1 MRLVYEVRV
10 RGKTMLIREVILE
23 NFMSY
28 DYARIPLK
36 EGVNVVCGPN
46 GSGKSSL
53 LLGICVALGDTYTE
67 RSKKL
72 SDLIR
77 WGSETARVT
86 LMLDNTLGESGYR
99 PVPQYNMDEITLTRN
114 LRIDGKYGF
123 QLNQRNVS
131 KAEVVELLKTFGFD
145 PNNMLIIMHQAMP
158 SRFANINPKE
168 RLEILEEAVGFETF
182 RRDVIEAK
190 NKLSGVLSEE
200 QSLGNLL
207 NQARETLNYWREQ
220 NERLQEKKK
229 LQKRQTFLQQ
239 EMAWSRVM
247 SLEDQV
253 RKLQS
258 ELSETE
264 LDLADAEEEMEQN
277 TKLIVDSESLLKTL
291 RIQREDLIEK
301 RIDSERT
308 IGVSEHGIISAKD
321 RISQLETN
329 IVNSNQQRRRFE
341 TNYRNLLNK
350 LQNGYAKLDDYFNLF
365 KEIEETQVE
374 TYETFSS
381 QFNEQRSILQTQLE
395 SYTRQLTYAESE
407 AQKLVEEIEVL
418 RQRIYLS
425 NDQYIESRIRLALL
439 KDRRQRLGRRV
450 QALQG
455 DIDRTIRDLKDSE
468 AEAIIRGPRIETGR
482 TGEEILN
489 EIRKTQ
495 GILMGMANIP
505 DEAEDMYESYN
516 ETFKEIQ
523 QRIEEVR
530 ENRRRILQEIEER
543 NKKWRDVTENLLEEV
558 NQRYK
563 VLLKK
568 LQAVGEVRL
577 INSHDIEEA
586 GLEIYVGFKGAV
598 PTRLDLYTH
607 SGGERSTSVMAFLL
621 ALQQNV
627 LSPFRAV
634 DEFDLHMDPQNKE
647 VVSDFIVQTMEGT
660 TNQYLAITPSQ
671 VTFRGKDVHIIMVH
685 KSEAVSEPR
694 IVEE

>member
-1 MRLVYEVRV
+1 
-10 RGKTMLIREVILE
+10 MLIREVILE

-28 DYARIPLK
+28 EYARVPLK

-86 LMLDNTLGESGYR
+86 LILDNTSGVSGYR

-131 KAEVVELLKTFGFD
+131 KAEVVELLRTYGFD

-168 RLEILEEAVGFETF
+168 RLEILEEAVGFDSF
-182 RRDVIEAK
+182 RRDVIDAK

-220 NERLQEKKK
+220 NERLQEKKQ

-247 SLEDQV
+247 SIEQQV
-253 RKLQS
+253 EKLQQ
-258 ELSETE
+258 ELAETVKE
-264 LDLADAEEEMEQN
+264 LEEAEYEMDQN
-277 TKLIVDSESLLKTL
+277 TKLIIDSETLLKSL
-291 RIQREDLIEK
+291 RTQREDLIEK

-308 IGVSEHGIISAKD
+308 IGVSEYGINAAKD
-321 RISQLETN
+321 RITQLETN
-329 IVNSNQQRRRFE
+329 IINSNQQKIRFE
-341 TNYRNLLNK
+341 TNYKKLLNQ
-350 LQNGYAKLDDYFNLF
+350 LQMGAAKLEDYFNLF

-374 TYETFSS
+374 TYENFSS
-381 QFNEQRSILQTQLE
+381 QFNEQRSILQTHLE
-395 SYTRQLTYAESE
+395 TYTRQLNDAERD
-407 AQKLVEEIEVL
+407 AQRLVENIELL
-418 RQRIYLS
+418 RRNIDKA
-425 NDQYIESRIRLALL
+425 NDQYIDSRIKIALL
-439 KDRRQRLGRRV
+439 RDRRQRLNRRV

-455 DIDRTIRDLKDSE
+455 DIDRSNRDMKDAE
-468 AEAIIRGPRIETGR
+468 AEALIRGPRIDTGR

-495 GILMGMANIP
+495 GILLGMANIP
-505 DEAEDMYESYN
+505 DEAEEMYISYN

-530 ENRRRILQEIEER
+530 ENRRKILQEIEER
-543 NKKWRDVTENLLEEV
+543 NRKWREVTESLLEEV
-558 NQRYK
+558 NIRYK
-563 VLLKK
+563 VLLKR
-568 LQAVGEVRL
+568 LQATGEVRL
-577 INSHDIEEA
+577 INSHDIEDA
-586 GLEIYVGFKGAV
+586 GLEIYVGFVGAV
-598 PTRLDLYTH
+598 PTRLDPYTH

-627 LSPFRAV
+627 ISPFRAV

-647 VVSDFIVQTMEGT
+647 AVSEFIVQTMEGT
-660 TNQYLAITPSQ
+660 NDQYMAITPSQ
-671 VTFRGKDVHIIMVH
+671 ITFRGRDVHIIMVH
-685 KSEAVSEPR
+685 KSETVSEPR

>member
-1 MRLVYEVRV
+1 
-10 RGKTMLIREVILE
+10 MLIREVILE

-28 DYARIPLK
+28 EYARIPLR

-77 WGSETARVT
+77 WGSDTARVT
-86 LMLDNTLGESGYR
+86 LNLNNSVGKNGYR
-99 PVPQYNMDEITLTRN
+99 PVPQYNMDEITLTRT

-123 QLNQRNVS
+123 RINQRNVS
-131 KAEVVELLKTFGFD
+131 KAEVVELLRTYGFD

-158 SRFANINPKE
+158 TRFANINPKE

-182 RRDVIEAK
+182 RRDVVEAK
-190 NKLSGVLSEE
+190 SKLSGVLSEE

-220 NERLQEKKK
+220 NMRLQEKKQ
-229 LQKRQTFLQQ
+229 LQTRQTFLQQ

-247 SLEDQV
+247 AVEHQV
-253 RKLQS
+253 EKLQS
-258 ELSETE
+258 ELEETE
-264 LDLADAEEEMEQN
+264 KELFDAEEEMEQN
-277 TKLIVDSESLLKTL
+277 TKLIVDGEQMLREM

-301 RIDSERT
+301 RIESERVV
-308 IGVSEHGIISAKD
+308 GVSEHGINTSKD
-321 RISQLETN
+321 RLTQLDDN
-329 IVNSNQQRRRFE
+329 ILRSTQQRRRFE
-341 TNYRNLLNK
+341 STYKNLLN
-350 LQNGYAKLDDYFNLF
+350 QMQMGPQKLDDYFSLF
-365 KEIEETQVE
+365 EEIEETQVE
-374 TYETFSS
+374 NYETLNTE
-381 QFNEQRSILQTQLE
+381 FNEQRNTIQTQLE
-395 SYTRQLTYAESE
+395 TFTRQLSTAEQE
-407 AQKLVEEIEVL
+407 AAKIVEEMDGL
-418 RQRIYLS
+418 RDRIDKA
-425 NDQYIESRIRLALL
+425 NDRYIDSRISLALL
-439 KDRRQRLGRRV
+439 KDRRQRLNRRV
-450 QALQG
+450 QALQR
-455 DIDRTIRDLKDSE
+455 DIDRSNRDLKDAE
-468 AEAIIRGPRIETGR
+468 AEAIIRGPRIDTGR

-505 DEAEDMYESYN
+505 DEAEEMYESYN

-543 NKKWRDVTENLLEEV
+543 NKKWREVTEKLLDEV
-558 NQRYK
+558 NIRYK
-563 VLLKK
+563 TLLRR
-568 LQAVGEVRL
+568 LQATGEVRL

-586 GLEIYVGFKGAV
+586 GLEIHVGFKGAA
-598 PTRLDLYTH
+598 PQRLDPYTH

-627 LSPFRAV
+627 ISPFRAV

-647 VVSDFIVQTMEGT
+647 AVSDFIVSTMEGT
-660 TNQYLAITPSQ
+660 NDQYMAITPSQ

-685 KSEAVSEPR
+685 KSETASEPR
-694 IVEE
+694 IIEE

>member
-1 MRLVYEVRV
+1 
-10 RGKTMLIREVILE
+10 MLIREVILE

-28 DYARIPLK
+28 EYARIPLK

-77 WGSETARVT
+77 WGSDTARVT
-86 LMLDNTLGESGYR
+86 LNLNNSVGENGYR
-99 PVPQYNMDEITLTRN
+99 PVPQYNMDEITLTRT
-114 LRIDGKYGF
+114 LRVDGKYGF

-131 KAEVVELLKTFGFD
+131 KTEVVELLKTYGFD

-168 RLEILEEAVGFETF
+168 RLLILEEAVGFDSF
-182 RRDVIEAK
+182 RRDVLEAK
-190 NKLSGVLSEE
+190 SKLSGVLSEE
-200 QSLGNLL
+200 HSLGNLL

-229 LQKRQTFLQQ
+229 LQTRQTFLQQ

-247 SLEDQV
+247 AIERQV
-253 RKLQS
+253 EKLQT
-258 ELSETE
+258 EIDETE
-264 LDLADAEEEMEQN
+264 KELFQAEEETEQN
-277 TKLIVDSESLLKTL
+277 TKLIVDSESMLRAM

-301 RIDSERT
+301 RIASERDA
-308 IGVSEHGIISAKD
+308 GVSEHSINAAKD
-321 RISQLETN
+321 RITQLEEN
-329 IVNSNQQRRRFE
+329 ILSSSQQRRRFE
-341 TNYRNLLNK
+341 TTYKNLLNQMK
-350 LQNGYAKLDDYFNLF
+350 MGSLKLDDYFSLF
-365 KEIEETQVE
+365 SEIEETQVANYDSLN
-374 TYETFSS
+374 TQFS
-381 QFNEQRSILQTQLE
+381 QQRSTIQTQLE
-395 SYTRQLTYAESE
+395 TYTRQLTTAEQE
-407 AQKLVEEIEVL
+407 AAKLVEEMDQLRRRIE
-418 RQRIYLS
+418 QA
-425 NDQYIESRIRLALL
+425 NDQYIDSRIRLALL
-439 KDRRQRLGRRV
+439 KDRRQRLSRRV

-455 DIDRTIRDLKDSE
+455 EIDRASRDMRDAE

-505 DEAEDMYESYN
+505 DEADEMYDSYN

-530 ENRRRILQEIEER
+530 ENRRKILQEIEER
-543 NKKWRDVTENLLEEV
+543 NKKWREVTEKLLDEV
-558 NQRYK
+558 NIRYK
-563 VLLKK
+563 ALLRK
-568 LQAVGEVRL
+568 LQGTGEVRL

-586 GLEIYVGFKGAV
+586 GLEIVVGFKGAA
-598 PTRLDLYTH
+598 PQRLDPYTH
-607 SGGERSTSVMAFLL
+607 SGGERSSSVMAFLL

-647 VVSDFIVQTMEGT
+647 AVSEFIASTMKGT
-660 TNQYLAITPSQ
+660 HDQYMAITPSQ
-671 VTFRGKDVHIIMVH
+671 VTFRGQDVHIIMVH
-685 KSEAVSEPR
+685 KSETVSEPR

>member
-1 MRLVYEVRV
+1 
-10 RGKTMLIREVILE
+10 MLIREVILE

-28 DYARIPLK
+28 EYARIPLK

-77 WGSETARVT
+77 WGSDTARVT
-86 LMLDNTLGESGYR
+86 LTLNNQVGENGYR
-99 PVPQYNMDEITLTRN
+99 PVPQYNMDEITLTRT

-131 KAEVVELLKTFGFD
+131 KAEVVELLKTYGFD

-168 RLEILEEAVGFETF
+168 RLQILEEAVGFETF
-182 RRDVIEAK
+182 RQDVIEAK
-190 NKLSGVLSEE
+190 NRLSGVLSEE

-220 NERLQEKKK
+220 NERLQEKRQ
-229 LQKRQTFLQQ
+229 LQTRQTFLQQ

-247 SLEDQV
+247 AIERQV
-253 RKLQS
+253 EKLQG
-258 ELSETE
+258 ELDETE
-264 LDLADAEEEMEQN
+264 KELFEAEEEMEQN
-277 TKLIVDSESLLKTL
+277 TKLIVDSESIL
-291 RIQREDLIEK
+291 RNLRTQREDRIEM
-301 RIDSERT
+301 ERVV
-308 IGVSEHGIISAKD
+308 GVSEHGITTSKD
-321 RISQLETN
+321 RITQLDEN
-329 IVNSNQQRRRFE
+329 ILNSVQHRRQFE
-341 TNYRNLLNK
+341 TTYRNLLNQ
-350 LQNGYAKLDDYFNLF
+350 LQLGPTKLDDYFGLF
-365 KEIEETQVE
+365 KEMEETQVE
-374 TYETFSS
+374 NYDLLSN
-381 QFNEQRSILQTQLE
+381 QFNQQRTSLQTQLE
-395 SYTRQLTYAESE
+395 LFTRQLTATEQE
-407 AQKLVEEIEVL
+407 ASKLVDAMEDLRRKIE
-418 RQRIYLS
+418 QS
-425 NDQYIESRIRLALL
+425 NDQYIDSRIRLALL

-455 DIDRTIRDLKDSE
+455 EIDRANRDMKDAE

-495 GILMGMANIP
+495 GILMGMSNVP
-505 DEAEDMYESYN
+505 DEAEEMYESYN

-530 ENRRRILQEIEER
+530 ENRRKILQEIEER
-543 NKKWRDVTENLLEEV
+543 NKKWREVTENLLEDV
-558 NQRYK
+558 NKRYK
-563 VLLKK
+563 SLLRK
-568 LQAVGEVRL
+568 LQATGEVRL

-586 GLEIYVGFKGAV
+586 GLEIYVGFKGAALQ
-598 PTRLDLYTH
+598 RLDPYTH
-607 SGGERSTSVMAFLL
+607 SGGERSSSVMAFLL

-627 LSPFRAV
+627 ISPFRAV

-647 VVSDFIVQTMEGT
+647 AVSEFIVSTMEGT
-660 TNQYLAITPSQ
+660 HDQYMAITPSQ
-671 VTFRGKDVHIIMVH
+671 VTFRGQDVHIIMVH
-685 KSEAVSEPR
+685 KAETVSEPR

>member
-1 MRLVYEVRV
+1 
-10 RGKTMLIREVILE
+10 MLIREVILE

-28 DYARIPLK
+28 EYARIPLK

-77 WGSETARVT
+77 WGSDTARVT
-86 LMLDNTLGESGYR
+86 LNLNNSVGENGYR
-99 PVPQYNMDEITLTRN
+99 PVPQYNMDEITLTRT
-114 LRIDGKYGF
+114 LRVDGKYGF

-131 KAEVVELLKTFGFD
+131 KTEVVELLKTYGFD

-168 RLEILEEAVGFETF
+168 RLLILEEAVGFDSF
-182 RRDVIEAK
+182 RRDVLEAK
-190 NKLSGVLSEE
+190 SKLSGVLSEE
-200 QSLGNLL
+200 HSLGNLL

-229 LQKRQTFLQQ
+229 LQTRQTFLQQ

-247 SLEDQV
+247 AIERQV
-253 RKLQS
+253 EKLQT
-258 ELSETE
+258 EIDETE
-264 LDLADAEEEMEQN
+264 KELFQAEEETEQN
-277 TKLIVDSESLLKTL
+277 TKLIVDSESML
-291 RIQREDLIEK
+291 RAMRVQREDLIEK
-301 RIDSERT
+301 RIASERDA
-308 IGVSEHGIISAKD
+308 GVSEHSINAAKD
-321 RISQLETN
+321 RITQLEEN
-329 IVNSNQQRRRFE
+329 ILSSSQQRRRFE
-341 TNYRNLLNK
+341 TTYKNLLNQMK
-350 LQNGYAKLDDYFNLF
+350 MGSLKLDDYFSLF
-365 KEIEETQVE
+365 SEIEETQVANYDSLN
-374 TYETFSS
+374 TQFS
-381 QFNEQRSILQTQLE
+381 QQRSTIQTQLE
-395 SYTRQLTYAESE
+395 TYTRQLTTAEQE
-407 AQKLVEEIEVL
+407 AAKLVEEMDQLRRRIE
-418 RQRIYLS
+418 QA
-425 NDQYIESRIRLALL
+425 NDQYIDSRIRLALL
-439 KDRRQRLGRRV
+439 KDRRQRLSRRV

-455 DIDRTIRDLKDSE
+455 EIDRASRDMRDAE

-505 DEAEDMYESYN
+505 DEADEMYDSYN

-530 ENRRRILQEIEER
+530 ENRRKILQEIEER
-543 NKKWRDVTENLLEEV
+543 NKKWREVTEKLLDEV
-558 NQRYK
+558 NIRYK
-563 VLLKK
+563 ALLRK
-568 LQAVGEVRL
+568 LQGTGEVRL

-586 GLEIYVGFKGAV
+586 GLEIVVGFKGAA
-598 PTRLDLYTH
+598 PQRLDPYTH
-607 SGGERSTSVMAFLL
+607 SGGERSSSVMAFLL

-647 VVSDFIVQTMEGT
+647 AVSEFIASTMKGT
-660 TNQYLAITPSQ
+660 HDQYMAITPSQ
-671 VTFRGKDVHIIMVH
+671 VTFRGQDVHIIMVH
-685 KSEAVSEPR
+685 KSETVSEPR